1 MKQLIV
7 MVATIMLGLCLFRL
21 IAGPDD
27 GSILNSVGQLWQQEI
42 DMRTAEP

>member
-7 MVATIMLGLCLFRL
+7 MAATILLGLAVFQM
-21 IAGPDD
+21 IAGPSED
-27 GSILNSVGQLWQQEI
+27 SIFSSVGQLWQQEI